1 MPMLECFDLGVVIG
15 LSSWIAGRL
24 LVAKL
29 QSLHY
34 QPGIVAISWLTV
46 AKYVLIGAEL
56 VIEEQ
61 IHDAQLNRCTKKA
74 PQMWSS

>member
-1 MPMLECFDLGVVIG
+1 MPMLERFDLGVVIG

-29 QSLHY
+29 QLLHY
-34 QPGIVAISWLTV
+34 QPGIEAISWLSV